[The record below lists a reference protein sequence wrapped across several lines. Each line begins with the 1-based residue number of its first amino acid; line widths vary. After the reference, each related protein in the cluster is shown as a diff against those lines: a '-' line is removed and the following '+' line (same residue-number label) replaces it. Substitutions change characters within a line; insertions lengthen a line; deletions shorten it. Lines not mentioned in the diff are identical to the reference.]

1 MASAVE
7 IIQRRKRRRARR
19 EARDQRR
26 RLWGGIVLGLALV
39 LFVLPTGVMA
49 AGAAVMYGQAVQHL
63 PEPQAT
69 IYVDPAVGATEL
81 YDRSGGTRLFTVAD
95 PLGDTRTWI
104 TLDMLPDYV
113 IHATLAA
120 EDPRFFSAS
129 SPSLL
134 QTAGRL
140 WANALYGP
148 LPPDPSLTA
157 RLVRNIIA
165 PPGAAAAAADRERE
179 IALVAEINRRYSRE
193 QILEWYLNTAYYG
206 SEAYGIEAAARVYL
220 GKRAADLTLDEA
232 ALLAAIPPAPQ
243 YNPFDNETAARG
255 RQDDLLRALAQAG
268 VITPLEFDIAA
279 TTFTRIQAD
288 AGQTPELAPDFA
300 LYARRQAQTILD
312 SLGYDGARLV
322 TRGGLRIVTTLDLDL
337 YYETECALRA
347 HLARLNGQPVL
358 RTALDGGPCASAAL
372 LPPISQLAGMIP
384 PDSGALVVIDVL
396 TGEIKSMIGPVTA
409 AAYQPGPTLQPF
421 VYFEGLRVGGL
432 HPAAMVLDIPRPFPG
447 AVEGLIYTPANPD
460 GQFRGP
466 LNLRDAMSSGL
477 LPPAVWVANRQRI
490 ENILRGAHLIGIN
503 SLDENA
509 RYDLSLLERGG
520 EVALLDVVY
529 AYSVFAGM
537 GNMRGVPVQPLGRN
551 YRGRDPVAVLR
562 IEDPSGE
569 ALWEYAGD
577 IYEPDCAVAPNCTPV
592 FQSELAYLVND
603 ILADQLARA
612 RVLGGA
618 AEMLNVSRRAA
629 VVAGLTGDRRDS
641 WAVGYSPQLA
651 VGVHLG
657 RSDRDA
663 LTLDN
668 YGLTGAAPVWHAVMR
683 YAHDREALQPADW
696 PRPDNI
702 VEGVVCERSGLL
714 PNDSC
719 PVRREIFIENI
730 QPRQLDTFWQTVEV
744 NNQTGQLATSSTP
757 AGLVSARVYFVP
769 PPEALDWWEANNLPL
784 PPTEFDTVSRPELLG
799 SAAILQPA
807 PYAYVGGVVDI
818 RGSLDPTNMQFY
830 QLAYGRGL
838 NPAEWVQIG
847 PRQTSYTRGASLG
860 QWDTTGLDGLYSL
873 RLTVVLND
881 NSIESDVRQ
890 VSVDNIPPQ
899 ITLTAG
905 EPGQIFLWP
914 DDRVIPLAAEVT
926 DNLAVD
932 RVEFYY
938 DGTFIGTDTE
948 WPYGFEWTIQRT
960 GVERFTAVAFD
971 AIGNQ
976 ASSEI
981 SVEVRRAGS

>member
-19 EARDQRR
+19 AAREQRR
-26 RLWGGIVLGLALV
+26 QLWVGIVLGLVLLLV
-39 LFVLPTGVMA
+39 VLPSSA
-49 AGAAVMYGQAVQHL
+49 ALAGAAVMYERAVRYL

-69 IYVDPAVGATEL
+69 IYVDPAVGVTEL
-81 YDRSGGTRLFTVAD
+81 YDRSGSTRLFAVSD
-95 PLGDTRTWI
+95 PLGEARRWV
-104 TLDMLPDYV
+104 TLDTLPRYV
-113 IHATLAA
+113 VDATLAA
-120 EDPRFFSAS
+120 EDPHFFS
-129 SPSLL
+129 SPAPGLL
-134 QTAGRL
+134 QTIGRL
-140 WANALYGP
+140 WANAFYGP

-157 RLVRNIIA
+157 RLVRNVMA
-165 PPGAAAAAADRERE
+165 PPGAVATAADRERE
-179 IALVAEINRRYSRE
+179 IVLVAEISRRYSRE

-206 SEAYGIEAAARVYL
+206 SEAYGIEAAAWVYL

-232 ALLAAIPPAPQ
+232 ALLAAIPPAPR

-255 RQDDLLRALAQAG
+255 RQDDLLRALVRAG
-268 VITPLEFDIAA
+268 AITPLAFDIA
-279 TTFTRIQAD
+279 TTTITPIQAD
-288 AGQTPELAPDFA
+288 AGQMPEIAPDFA
-300 LYARRQAQTILD
+300 RYARRQAQTILD

-337 YYETECALRA
+337 YYETECALRV
-347 HLARLNGQPVL
+347 HLARLNSQPVPQA
-358 RTALDGGPCASAAL
+358 ALDGGPCASAAL
-372 LPPISQLAGMIP
+372 LPSVSQTAGITP
-384 PDSGALVVIDVL
+384 PDSGVLVVIDVL
-396 TGEIKSMIGPVTA
+396 TGEIKSLVGPATS
-409 AAYQPGPTLQPF
+409 AAYQPGLTLQPF

-432 HPAAMVLDIPRPFPG
+432 HPATMVLDIPRPFPG
-447 AVEGLIYTPANPD
+447 AVEGLIYTPANLD

-466 LNLRDAMSSGL
+466 LNLRDAMSSWL
-477 LPPAVWVANRQRI
+477 LPPAVWVANRQRL

-520 EVALLDVVY
+520 EVAPLDLTY

-537 GNMRGVPVQPLGRN
+537 GRMRGVPAQPVGRH
-551 YRGRDPVAVLR
+551 YRSRDPVAVLR
-562 IEDPSGE
+562 IEDTTGQV
-569 ALWEYAGD
+569 LWEYAGD
-577 IYEPDCAVAPNCTPV
+577 TYEPDCAVAPNCTPV
-592 FQSELAYLVND
+592 FQGELAYLVND
-603 ILADQLARA
+603 ILSDQAARA
-612 RVLGGA
+612 RVLGNA
-618 AEMLNVSRRAA
+618 ADVLNVSRRAA

-651 VGVHLG
+651 VGVHVS
-657 RSDRDA
+657 RADRQA
-663 LTLDN
+663 LALDS

-683 YAHDREALQPADW
+683 YAHERAALPPADW

-702 VEGVVCERSGLL
+702 VEGAVCERSGLL
-714 PNDSC
+714 PTESC
-719 PVRREIFIENI
+719 PARREIFIENI
-730 QPRQLDTFWQTVEV
+730 QPRQVDTFWQTVQV

-757 AGLVSARVYFVP
+757 VGLVSSRVYFVP
-769 PPEALDWWEANNLPL
+769 PAEALDWWQANNLPL
-784 PPTEFDTVSRPELLG
+784 PPTEFDTVSRPGLLG
-799 SAAILQPA
+799 AAAILQPA
-807 PYAYVGGVVDI
+807 PYAYVGGIVDI

-838 NPAEWVQIG
+838 NPTEWVQIG

-873 RLTVVLND
+873 RLTVVMND
-881 NSIESDVRQ
+881 NSIASDVRQ
-890 VSVDNIPPQ
+890 VSVDNVPPQ
-899 ITLTAG
+899 IALTAG
-905 EPGQIFLWP
+905 EPGQIFRWP
-914 DDRVIPLAAEVT
+914 DDRAISLTAEVK

-938 DGTFIGTDTE
+938 NSEFIGTDAE

-971 AIGNQ
+971 AVGNQ